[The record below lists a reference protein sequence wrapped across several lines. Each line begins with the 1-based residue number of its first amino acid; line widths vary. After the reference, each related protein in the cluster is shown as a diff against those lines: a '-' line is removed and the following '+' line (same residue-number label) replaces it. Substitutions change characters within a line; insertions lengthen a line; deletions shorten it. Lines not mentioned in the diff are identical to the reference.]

1 MAVDGRHQ
9 FELVEKMGFVRMSGT
24 EEERRAAQILVD
36 EIEAMGVS
44 ADTRTFEVKDGTVIK
59 AVFEVIAPERKEYTV
74 TGYKCAGCTK
84 EGGEDYDFIYIEQFD
99 EINLRNARGKFALI
113 NGRASA
119 DVYRK
124 MLDAGVA
131 GFMTMGGTVKDTLED
146 SDLDTRKM
154 RETLT
159 QHGLMPAFHI
169 RMTDALEI
177 LKSGATRV
185 HIELKTK
192 NHVHISQNVVAEIK
206 GTKYPDEIVAFGAH
220 YDSVEFSY
228 GVWDNAAGS
237 VTIMEILRHFTKNPP
252 ARTVRFIW
260 FGSEEVGLLGS
271 HAYVDSL
278 TNAEAAKHVFMVN
291 CDVGGS
297 ILGSNG
303 AHITADE
310 SLCKYVEYMAK
321 ELGYST
327 SVRQGV
333 MSSDSVPFADRGIPA
348 INFARGGGQGM
359 GFMHTR
365 YDMISLISAEALAVV
380 TDFAVAF
387 SDRLVNAVIFPVP
400 REIPKNIK
408 DELDKYLG
416 RTPQKN

>member
-1 MAVDGRHQ
+1 
-9 FELVEKMGFVRMSGT
+9 
-24 EEERRAAQILVD
+24 
-36 EIEAMGVS
+36 
-44 ADTRTFEVKDGTVIK
+44 
-59 AVFEVIAPERKEYTV
+59 
-74 TGYKCAGCTK
+74 
-84 EGGEDYDFIYIEQFD
+84 
-99 EINLRNARGKFALI
+99 
-113 NGRASA
+113 
-119 DVYRK
+119 

-154 RETLT
+154 RENLT
-159 QHGLMPAFHI
+159 KQGLMPAFHI

-416 RTPQKN
+416 RAPQKN